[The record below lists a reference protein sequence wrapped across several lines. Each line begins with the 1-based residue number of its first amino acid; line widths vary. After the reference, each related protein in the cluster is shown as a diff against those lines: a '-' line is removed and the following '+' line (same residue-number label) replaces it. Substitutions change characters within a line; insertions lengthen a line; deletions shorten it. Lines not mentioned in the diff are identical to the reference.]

1 MTDSDKKIMADG
13 KEFVCFKY
21 IEWADG
27 RRKSLSVYRKGEK
40 TFIDSSP
47 VFWESKDLDGEIE
60 GFFEGAKVV
69 ETITYADI
77 RRRRE
82 KEREEKENP

>member
-1 MTDSDKKIMADG
+1 MTNPHRKTTGDG

-47 VFWESKDLDGEIE
+47 VFWKSKDLDGEIE
-60 GFFEGAKVV
+60 SFFEGAKVV
-69 ETITYADI
+69 ETITYDDI
-77 RRRRE
+77 KRRQE
-82 KEREEKENP
+82 QEREEKENG